1 MCIYSELRTMNREL
15 INTHTMYT
23 QLIHATLITLT
34 LGASFVIS
42 KSYLAQYE
50 LFISALLFIIFFL
63 SKRKL
68 PIPYYRVVESII
80 YTFIVSSVVLTTGG
94 SNSPLFFL
102 LYFLL
107 FALSLLL
114 EPLVS
119 LTTALALLIFYFLS
133 MGDDTSP
140 NQLLSLLSLLLITPF
155 ALFIG
160 KEYLKVQQ
168 SKQTITDLTNSAV
181 NTKKDHFLFLSLVLK
196 NHVQAISNAAQNFL
210 GDHDLDTIK
219 KQAKRMETL
228 IDEYEKQI

>member
-1 MCIYSELRTMNREL
+1 
-15 INTHTMYT
+15 MYT
-23 QLIHATLITLT
+23 QLIHSSLITLT
-34 LGASFVIS
+34 LGASFVVS

-68 PIPYYRVVESII
+68 PIQYYRVVESII
-80 YTFIVSSVVLTTGG
+80 YTFIVSSLVLSTGG
-94 SNSPLFFL
+94 TNSPLFFL

-114 EPLVS
+114 EPIVS
-119 LTTALALLIFYFLS
+119 LTTALALIIFFFFSLS
-133 MGDDTSP
+133 DDASFQ
-140 NQLLSLLSLLLITPF
+140 QLTPLFSLVLITPF
-155 ALFIG
+155 ALLIG
-160 KEYLKVQQ
+160 KEYLKVQK
-168 SKQTITDLTNSAV
+168 SKQTITDLANSV
-181 NTKKDHFLFLSLVLK
+181 TDTKKDHFLFLSLVLK

-228 IDEYEKQI
+228 IDEYEKRI

>member
-1 MCIYSELRTMNREL
+1 
-15 INTHTMYT
+15 MYT

-68 PIPYYRVVESII
+68 PIQYYRVVESII
-80 YTFIVSSVVLTTGG
+80 YTFIVSSIVLSTGG
-94 SNSPLFFL
+94 SISPLFFL

-114 EPLVS
+114 EPMVSVTTALTLIIFFFFSISETNSLNELVS
-119 LTTALALLIFYFLS
+119 LS
-133 MGDDTSP
+133 
-140 NQLLSLLSLLLITPF
+140 SLLLITPF
-155 ALFIG
+155 ALLIG

-168 SKQTITDLTNSAV
+168 SKQTITDLTNSVV
-181 NTKKDHFLFLSLVLK
+181 NTKKDHFLFLTLVLK

-228 IDEYEKQI
+228 IDEYEKQM